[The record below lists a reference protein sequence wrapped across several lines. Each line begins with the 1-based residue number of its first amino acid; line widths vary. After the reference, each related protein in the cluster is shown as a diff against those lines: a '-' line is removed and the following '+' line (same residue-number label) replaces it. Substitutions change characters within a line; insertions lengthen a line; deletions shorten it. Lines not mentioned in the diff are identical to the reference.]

1 MTSLVFGFIMIIAI
15 VPVVLAMTGLIW
27 ALGQIF
33 KLFMRAVPEQIVF
46 ALALLSL
53 LAGIICMVYIVLSG
67 TAAILLA
74 CVAMALVIWGVYAIL
89 NRTK

>member
-1 MTSLVFGFIMIIAI
+1 MTSLVFGIIMIIAI

-27 ALGQIF
+27 ALGQLF
-33 KLFMRAVPEQIVF
+33 KLFMGVVPENAVF
-46 ALALLSL
+46 AIALISL
-53 LAGIICMVYIVLSG
+53 LAGIICMLYIVLSG

-74 CVAMALVIWGVYAIL
+74 SVAMALVIWGVYAIL